1 MTTLRCGVL
10 LLLMRRGT
18 WNGITQ
24 RDGEQIRRLR
34 TLMRFLGGR
43 GYLQSSEWLPHSGTT
58 YPDALFS
65 SYWPLLTDGDARG
78 QPSSAAWTV
87 IGRGDGQL
95 PSYDKHP
102 TLTNIPSPPAGVIW
116 HYFDL
121 WTGKELPLSNLTLTV
136 ERDGYG
142 GMLATPNSTADDPEL
157 AALLDTMANL
167 TKVPLSNLSNIW
179 QYELGRIIPKPLA
192 VLNSTAAAAVGMI
205 RIAGGK
211 YRFQVNGVEIEGAGK
226 NYNDPGRGVDIQ

>member
-1 MTTLRCGVL
+1 
-10 LLLMRRGT
+10 
-18 WNGITQ
+18 
-24 RDGEQIRRLR
+24 
-34 TLMRFLGGR
+34 
-43 GYLQSSEWLPHSGTT
+43 
-58 YPDALFS
+58 
-65 SYWPLLTDGDARG
+65 
-78 QPSSAAWTV
+78 V